1 MWVVGRLSSIL
12 AVLLCLGACAVPVRQ
27 AQASGAPMLF
37 ECPGCSSSEIES
49 LLSMLGDG
57 DRYLIDLQGRS
68 MRKFVVAG
76 TPLVPF
82 GNQDDSRSAEELEA
96 ETRARL
102 LLISVTETPV
112 DGWAQE
118 LYQDLQE
125 LYDIDPAYFQNSGA
139 TVSMGN
145 YDLGVN
151 PHTGNSFSPF
161 DIWFYGP
168 SNQEWVGFS
177 NRLDQILTSESWSR
191 QVLGD
196 VIATAMFAIFQRFN
210 QVGLQLGPVGGS
222 LGWTQSGPWTINF
235 CYSGYC
241 LKVRIKADRTF
252 EFLEATDEAGN
263 LVPQLF
269 GNGGWGGVM
278 HCRPAT
284 RLFKGSLT
292 TLIGAVSPYR
302 VTPVRDG

>member
-1 MWVVGRLSSIL
+1 
-12 AVLLCLGACAVPVRQ
+12 
-27 AQASGAPMLF
+27 
-37 ECPGCSSSEIES
+37 
-49 LLSMLGDG
+49 
-57 DRYLIDLQGRS
+57 

-269 GNGGWGGVM
+269 GNGGWAGSYALPASDPAFQRLVDYLDRRGIPVSGNSCAGWLMLICTYVNGV
-278 HCRPAT
+278 
-284 RLFKGSLT
+284 LT
-292 TLIGAVSPYR
+292 TCYTEINC
-302 VTPVRDG
+302 D